1 MTTSLLCL
9 TFKEPIL
16 QIALKTNHNLDATG
30 VALMFAIDTV
40 AYAGVSFL
48 LNFVPEAKKTFS
60 RI

>member
-16 QIALKTNHNLDATG
+16 QLGLKTNHGLDATG
-30 VALMFAIDTV
+30 VALMFAIDTI
-40 AYAGVSFL
+40 AYAVVSFF
-48 LNFVPEAKKTFS
+48 LNFVPESKKTFS